1 MSATEQTYKDRS
13 MPQVQRTLETDV
25 AVLQTEF
32 KNLDAKFADIK
43 EDVKQLGVKIDLYAE
58 STQSMLKEFQQE
70 NQEQHAIVEQKI
82 QSLEKWRWM
91 LMGAGMLIG
100 MMGYQGIENLFMH

>member
-1 MSATEQTYKDRS
+1 MAQI
-13 MPQVQRTLETDV
+13 QRTLETDI

-43 EDVKQLGVKIDLYAE
+43 EDVSNLGIKIDIYAE
-58 STQSMLKEFQQE
+58 STHTLLKEFQSE
-70 NQEQHAIVEQKI
+70 NQEQHAVVEEKI

-91 LMGAGMLIG
+91 IMGAGMGLG
-100 MMGYQGIENLFMH
+100 ALGSAGFDAFFR

>member
-1 MSATEQTYKDRS
+1 
-13 MPQVQRTLETDV
+13 MPQVQRNLETDI

-32 KNLDAKFADIK
+32 KNLDAKFAEIK
-43 EDVKQLGVKIDLYAE
+43 EDVNKLGVKIDDYAQ
-58 STQSMLKEFQQE
+58 STHTLLKEFQSE

-91 LMGAGMLIG
+91 LMGAGMGLG
-100 MMGYQGIENLFMH
+100 ALGYSGFEAFF

>member
-1 MSATEQTYKDRS
+1 MSATEQTYKDQS
-13 MPQVQRTLETDV
+13 MPQLQRTLETDI

-43 EDVKQLGVKIDLYAE
+43 EDVSKLGVKIDLYAE

-70 NQEQHAIVEQKI
+70 NQEQHAIVEEKI

-91 LMGAGMLIG
+91 LMGAGMGLG
-100 MMGYQGIENLFMH
+100 ALGYSGFQTFFS

>member
-1 MSATEQTYKDRS
+1 MAQI
-13 MPQVQRTLETDV
+13 QRTLETDI

-43 EDVKQLGVKIDLYAE
+43 EDVSNLGIKIDIYAE
-58 STQSMLKEFQQE
+58 STHTLLKEFQSE
-70 NQEQHAIVEQKI
+70 NQEQHAIVEEKI

-91 LMGAGMLIG
+91 IMGAGMGLG
-100 MMGYQGIENLFMH
+100 ALGSAGFDAFFR

>member
-1 MSATEQTYKDRS
+1 MQ
-13 MPQVQRTLETDV
+13 QVQRNLETDI

-32 KNLDAKFADIK
+32 KNLDAKFAEIK
-43 EDVKQLGVKIDLYAE
+43 EDVNKLGVKIDDYAQ
-58 STQSMLKEFQQE
+58 STQTLLKEFQSE

-100 MMGYQGIENLFMH
+100 MMGYQGVENFFMH

>member
-1 MSATEQTYKDRS
+1 MQ
-13 MPQVQRTLETDV
+13 QVQRNLETDI

-32 KNLDAKFADIK
+32 KNLDAKFAEIK
-43 EDVKQLGVKIDLYAE
+43 EDVNKLGVKIDDYAQ
-58 STQSMLKEFQQE
+58 STQTLLKEFQSE

-100 MMGYQGIENLFMH
+100 MMGYQGIENFFIH

>member
-1 MSATEQTYKDRS
+1 MQ
-13 MPQVQRTLETDV
+13 QVQRNLETDI

-32 KNLDAKFADIK
+32 KNLDAKFAEIK
-43 EDVKQLGVKIDLYAE
+43 EDVNKLGVKIDDYAQ
-58 STQSMLKEFQQE
+58 STQTLLKEFQQE

>member
-1 MSATEQTYKDRS
+1 MQ
-13 MPQVQRTLETDV
+13 QVQRNLETDI

-32 KNLDAKFADIK
+32 KNLDAKFAEIK
-43 EDVKQLGVKIDLYAE
+43 EDVNKLGVKIDDYAH
-58 STQSMLKEFQQE
+58 STQTLLKEFQSE

-91 LMGAGMLIG
+91 LMGAGMGLG
-100 MMGYQGIENLFMH
+100 ALGYSGFEAFF

>member
-13 MPQVQRTLETDV
+13 MPEIQRTLETDV

-43 EDVKQLGVKIDLYAE
+43 EDVKQLGVKIDVYAE
-58 STQSMLKEFQQE
+58 STQSLLKEFQNE
-70 NQEQHAIVEQKI
+70 NQEQHAIVEDKI

-91 LMGAGMLIG
+91 IMGAGMGLG
-100 MMGYQGIENLFMH
+100 ALGSAGFEMFFS

>member
-1 MSATEQTYKDRS
+1 MQ
-13 MPQVQRTLETDV
+13 QVQRNLETDI

-32 KNLDAKFADIK
+32 KNLDAKFAEIK
-43 EDVKQLGVKIDLYAE
+43 EDVNKLGVKIDDYAQ
-58 STQSMLKEFQQE
+58 STQTLLKEFQSE

>member
-1 MSATEQTYKDRS
+1 MAQI
-13 MPQVQRTLETDV
+13 QRTLETDI

-43 EDVKQLGVKIDLYAE
+43 EDVSKLGIKIDVYAE
-58 STQSMLKEFQQE
+58 GTQTLLKEFQSE
-70 NQEQHAIVEQKI
+70 NQEQHAIVEEKI

-91 LMGAGMLIG
+91 IMGAGMGLG
-100 MMGYQGIENLFMH
+100 ALGSAGFDAFFR

>member
-1 MSATEQTYKDRS
+1 MAQI
-13 MPQVQRTLETDV
+13 QRTLETDI

-32 KNLDAKFADIK
+32 KNLDTKFADIK
-43 EDVKQLGVKIDLYAE
+43 EDVKQLGVKIDDYAE
-58 STQSMLKEFQQE
+58 STHTLLKEFQQE
-70 NQEQHAIVEQKI
+70 NQEQHAIVERKI

>member
-1 MSATEQTYKDRS
+1 MQ
-13 MPQVQRTLETDV
+13 QVQRNLETDI

-32 KNLDAKFADIK
+32 KNLDAKFAEIK
-43 EDVKQLGVKIDLYAE
+43 EDVNKLGVKIDDYAQ
-58 STQSMLKEFQQE
+58 STQTLLKEFQSE

-100 MMGYQGIENLFMH
+100 MMGYQGIENFFMH

>member
-1 MSATEQTYKDRS
+1 MQQA
-13 MPQVQRTLETDV
+13 QRTFETEV

-32 KNLDAKFADIK
+32 KNLDGKFDEIK
-43 EDVKQLGVKIDLYAE
+43 QDVKLLDQKVDHYAD
-58 STQSMLKEFQQE
+58 TTHTLLKEFKQE
-70 NQEQHAIVEQKI
+70 NKEQHAIVEEKI

-100 MMGYQGIENLFMH
+100 VLGYSGVEKFLLH